1 MKRKDIIFV
10 VSMLLVTFG
19 VLFFSANAK
28 AETNTNDA
36 MYSHGR
42 FTYDSNKDGDFL
54 DPSDVVFDTRDLYYL
69 YSLCE

>member
-1 MKRKDIIFV
+1 MKRKDIIFM

-19 VLFFSANAK
+19 VLIFSANAK
-28 AETNTNDA
+28 AETNTNDV